1 MKNLF
6 VALTLITLVTSSHS
20 QSGEMAGGLPIE
32 IERARLE
39 ENRNQVA
46 AAYDKEG
53 AACYR
58 KFAVTGCLAD
68 VRVRRRE
75 ALADLRRQEISLN
88 DAERKR
94 KGADQLVRIE
104 EKSSPQALQ
113 AEADKRAEALE
124 AQKERQERADQKAV
138 DRLDATSNQAN
149 ALKESQQAAGARAQ
163 ASEARARKAASVAE
177 EQKKYNDKLREAQE
191 RKASRNKSLAE
202 NPPTPSKPLPDPS

>member
-1 MKNLF
+1 MKILL
-6 VALTLITLVTSSHS
+6 VALTVITLVTSSHS
-20 QSGEMAGGLPIE
+20 QSAEMGGDRSIE
-32 IERARLE
+32 VERARLQ
-39 ENRNQVA
+39 ENRSRVVA
-46 AAYDKEG
+46 VHDKEE

-58 KFAVTGCLAD
+58 KFAVTACLAE

-75 ALADLRRQEISLN
+75 ALADLRRQEVSLN

-113 AEADKRAEALE
+113 AAADKRAEALA
-124 AQKERQERADQKAV
+124 AQKERQQRAGQKAA
-138 DRLDATSNQAN
+138 DRLGATSNQAN

-163 ASEARARKAASVAE
+163 ASDARAGKAASVAE

-191 RKASRNKSLAE
+191 RKASRSKSLAE
-202 NPPTPSKPLPDPS
+202 KPPATAKPLPDPS